1 MQVRVSGATFGFR
14 GGDAARVHLGDRQ
27 GGSPCCVARCQRC
40 CTHSLPQVASA
51 GRNLITVFSAVNNPR
66 EIFSRTVPAPAR
78 RRIARTGGAARG
90 AATMQAA
97 HATRRAK
104 RLCRKR
110 RVLRAFRCNAMRA
123 RLRAAHAC
131 ASRCARAP
139 GHAAPGSGMSKR
151 RSSKVR
157 GWRAAAP
164 RKRQSAQTFRRSP
177 QTETG
182 RARRPV
188 GSVRSTGRC
197 PATRQWSS
205 SSSSSAY
212 ASGSS
217 ISLSWSGSST
227 CTTNSQPSP

>member
-1 MQVRVSGATFGFR
+1 MRGATFGFR

-27 GGSPCCVARCQRC
+27 GGGLCCVACCQRC

-66 EIFSRTVPAPAR
+66 EIFSPAGPAPVR
-78 RRIARTGGAARG
+78 RRIACTSAAACG
-90 AATMQAA
+90 MSTLLAL
-97 HATRRAK
+97 HAMRRAK
-104 RLCRKR
+104 RLCGKR
-110 RVLRAFRCNAMRA
+110 RVLRMFRCNRTHACLRTVHAGTSGCVRSPAMRIA
-123 RLRAAHAC
+123 
-131 ASRCARAP
+131 
-139 GHAAPGSGMSKR
+139 GSGMSKR

-157 GWRAAAP
+157 GWRAATP
-164 RKRQSAQTFRRSP
+164 RNRQSAQTFRPSP

-188 GSVRSTGRC
+188 GWVRSAGRC
-197 PATRQWSS
+197 PATGQCSS

-227 CTTNSQPSP
+227 CTTNNQPSP